1 MIYIKHLSAMN
12 VHIKEIRMKLED
24 ENLDSWISYSSYDSS
39 YDKAF
44 SAIRHVGVSGNEKAD
59 LLAKNVASELIPR
72 RYPIPCNDFLPTI
85 KKSFFN
91 KWQQHWD
98 SLDGNKMRQVIK
110 GSPSQY
116 VKLNVGGSLHYTT
129 IGTLTKHDNM
139 LRAMFSGRM
148 EVLTDSEGWIL
159 IDRCGKHFG
168 TILNY
173 LRDEWIPLPENQR
186 ELQELL
192 AEARYYCMSD
202 LVEVCEGAIKQKEPE
217 KDPVCRVPLI
227 TSQREEQMLIQ
238 SSSTPVVKLHVNRHN
253 NKYSYTSTSDDNLLK
268 NIELFDR
275 LSLRFSQRVL
285 FIKDVIGSNE
295 ICLWAY
301 YGHGKKLAEVCC
313 TSIVYATDRKHTKV
327 EFPEA
332 RIYEETL
339 NVMLYE
345 NRTGPDAELM
355 QATSTRGAVA
365 PVVCTSDD
373 EEDRRGGV
381 CSQSG
386 LGRLRSN
393 KNN

>member
-1 MIYIKHLSAMN
+1 MEERRGREGGREQSKGAKGGEEEATRWSPGSGGAA
-12 VHIKEIRMKLED
+12 
-24 ENLDSWISYSSYDSS
+24 SPPSSETP
-39 YDKAF
+39 ANIF
-44 SAIRHVGVSGNEKAD
+44 GC
-59 LLAKNVASELIPR
+59 VASRCGVVVAGVEEVTLESTRTVVVAP
-72 RYPIPCNDFLPTI
+72 PSPTSEMSGDH
-85 KKSFFN
+85 KK
-91 KWQQHWD
+91 
-98 SLDGNKMRQVIK
+98 VIK

-173 LRDEWIPLPENQR
+173 LRDEWIPIPENQR

-202 LVEVCEGAIKQKEPE
+202 LVEVCEGAVRQREPE

-238 SSSTPVVKLHVNRHN
+238 STSKPVVKLLVNRHN

-275 LSLRFSQRVL
+275 LSLRFSRRVL

-295 ICLWAY
+295 ICLWAF

-339 NVMLYE
+339 NVLLYE

-373 EEDRRGGV
+373 EEERRGGA